1 MTSDESGEDFLKL
14 AENCVAQ
21 EGAEDEDLEI
31 LFTRKIPTS
40 RAGACIPACLFE
52 SLGIVS
58 VIQLKPQT
66 THSNNKNSNFL
77 NSLEF

>member
-1 MTSDESGEDFLKL
+1 MKL
-14 AENCVAQ
+14 AGNCVAQ

-31 LFTRKIPTS
+31 LMNRKIPTT

-58 VIQLKPQT
+58 AIQ
-66 THSNNKNSNFL
+66 
-77 NSLEF
+77 